1 MSRSRALIKA
11 QIKKRKSIHS
21 LYLSTRKADAG
32 FAEFLS
38 EHIAELGCRW
48 RDRVTLRDERG
59 DSQCC
64 WLESVDDTEPL
75 VTVRIATKDRP
86 DLLVERAVASAIRQT
101 YTNIEILVVGDG
113 CDHRTGKALA
123 QLSDPRIR
131 YVNLGRSGRYPIEPW
146 ARWHVAGTAPM
157 NASLLLASGDW
168 LTPCDDDDEMT
179 DDHVEKLLRHA
190 RNNNLELV
198 WSKSE
203 VVRNGSVRIFGDER
217 FKSVTQGSILYSMGL
232 SSFMYSPTCHRLGAP
247 ADQRLWARMRKAG
260 VRMGFLDAVTYRY
273 FPAGPAQY
281 RYDDSAGVKDGKI

>member
-1 MSRSRALIKA
+1 M
-11 QIKKRKSIHS
+11 
-21 LYLSTRKADAG
+21 
-32 FAEFLS
+32 
-38 EHIAELGCRW
+38 
-48 RDRVTLRDERG
+48 
-59 DSQCC
+59 
-64 WLESVDDTEPL
+64 
-75 VTVRIATKDRP
+75 RIATKDRP

-123 QLSDPRIR
+123 QLSNPRIR

-203 VVRNGSVRIFGDER
+203 EVSNGSVRIIGNER
-217 FKSVTQGSILYSMGL
+217 FHSVTQGSILYSMGL

-273 FPAGPAQY
+273 FPARAAQY
-281 RYDDSAGVKDGKI
+281 RCDDSAGVKDGKM

>member
-131 YVNLGRSGRYPIEPW
+131 YVNLGRSGRYPIKPW

-273 FPAGPAQY
+273 FPAGSAQY
-281 RYDDSAGVKDGKI
+281 RCDDSAGVKDGKI